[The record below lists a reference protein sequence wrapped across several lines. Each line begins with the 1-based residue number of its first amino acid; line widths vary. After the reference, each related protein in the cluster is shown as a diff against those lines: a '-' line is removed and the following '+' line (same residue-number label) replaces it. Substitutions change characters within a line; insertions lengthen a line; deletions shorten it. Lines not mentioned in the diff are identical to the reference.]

1 MLSVNL
7 QIHGFCTLW
16 RCDCPVEDSKVGGLG
31 NLRREMLACFR
42 NRLKDVTASASYLS
56 HYLFNPKTPASL
68 VQKLPLLNA
77 VIEGLQEVKGKR
89 ITVLDLRH
97 IPHAVAGWFVIAHG
111 TSRTQ
116 VEALA
121 QSVESTSA
129 DKAAEK
135 PWGKQGLRNGEWAV
149 LDYSDVVVHVFH
161 EETRD
166 RYALEELWGDA
177 NIETVDEV

>member
-1 MLSVNL
+1 MAFVPFGAVIVRS
-7 QIHGFCTLW
+7 
-16 RCDCPVEDSKVGGLG
+16 EDSKVGGLG

-121 QSVESTSA
+121 QSVESTTA
-129 DKAAEK
+129 DKAAENLGANKACAMENGRFWTTVTWWCMFFMKK
-135 PWGKQGLRNGEWAV
+135 PATVMHWKNYGATRTLRP
-149 LDYSDVVVHVFH
+149 LTKFD
-161 EETRD
+161 
-166 RYALEELWGDA
+166 
-177 NIETVDEV
+177 